1 MLTYLVTPVR
11 AALLAL
17 ALVCS
22 TQMADARA
30 TATDQPQTATARTT
44 ARTRGD
50 ADAAD
55 RDGVPVGGVLII
67 VGIVGAVIFLAWV
80 CSRIGDNR
88 RPTMMM

>member
-22 TQMADARA
+22 TQVAEALS

-67 VGIVGAVIFLAWV
+67 IGIVGAVIFLAWV